1 MRASIHL
8 PLAAVL
14 LAALPLLCAAADEPV
29 PADKAVLVIRLP
41 AGATLTIG
49 DHVAKQTGAERTFI
63 TPPLAA
69 GKAYAYDLK
78 ATWEENGKEKTV
90 TREVIVPL
98 GKRTVIDLNG
108 EPATTADKAAPA
120 KKRTFLFTY
129 AGTVTGLKPGDK
141 ARVWLP
147 VPPTNDDQEVTLE
160 SQKLQVVP
168 QQDKD
173 PQYGNKVLYFEAA
186 ADKDG
191 NIPFSRTYRVTRR
204 EVRGADK
211 DKADDALVPRFLE
224 PDKLVPI
231 EGKPLTLLQDK
242 ELPKDPMAAAKVIYD
257 VVNGHMK
264 YDKSGTGRG
273 NGDAVWAYDNKRGD
287 CTDFHSLFIL
297 LARANKIPAKFE
309 IGFSIPQKLSEGEV
323 AGYHCWAKFR
333 VEGQGWVPVDI
344 SEANKDPRMQDY
356 YFGNLTADRV
366 GFCTGRDITLVP
378 KQDGEPLN
386 FFIYPYVEV
395 DGEPY
400 PAEKVKRKFSFKDV
414 E

>member
-1 MRASIHL
+1 MRPSTRFL
-8 PLAAVL
+8 FAAGL
-14 LAALPLLCAAADEPV
+14 LVTLPLLTAAEE
-29 PADKAVLVIRLP
+29 
-41 AGATLTIG
+41 GAP
-49 DHVAKQTGAERTFI
+49 KQ
-63 TPPLAA
+63 
-69 GKAYAYDLK
+69 
-78 ATWEENGKEKTV
+78 
-90 TREVIVPL
+90 
-98 GKRTVIDLNG
+98 
-108 EPATTADKAAPA
+108 
-120 KKRTFLFTY
+120 RTFLFTY
-129 AGTVTGLKPGDK
+129 AGTVTGLKPGEK

-147 VPPTNDDQEVTLE
+147 VPPTNDDQDVKLE
-160 SQKLQVVP
+160 SQDLPADPKEG
-168 QQDKD
+168 KD
-173 PQYGNKVLYFEAA
+173 AQYGNKVLYFEAA

-211 DKADDALVPRFLE
+211 DKADDDIMQRFLE

-231 EGKPLTLLQDK
+231 EGTPLTLLEGK
-242 ELPKDPMAAAKVIYD
+242 TLPKDPTAAAKVMYD
-257 VVNGHMK
+257 VVDGYMK
-264 YDKSGTGRG
+264 YDKSGTGWG
-273 NGDAVWAYDNKRGD
+273 QGDAVWAYDNKRGD

-309 IGFSIPQKLSEGEV
+309 IGFSIPEKSSEGDV

-366 GFCTGRDITLVP
+366 SFSTGRDITLVP

-395 DGEPY
+395 DGTEY
-400 PAEKVKRKFSFKDV
+400 PAGKVKRKFSFKDV